1 MKATIKS
8 LLPESKMTTRQMV
21 EQKQLIKDNQNGMG
35 IVTMNVICPFLIVK
49 IKNLI
54 TEDWPSG
61 LLYKVIKMLNKKY

>member
-1 MKATIKS
+1 
-8 LLPESKMTTRQMV
+8 MV
-21 EQKQLIKDNQNGMG
+21 EQKQLIKDNQHGMG